1 MEISAAGILHI
12 STVVGTQAA
21 GFGRSAVLT
30 PAFTTFEGMKGVKGS
45 CAVPGLE
52 DRRHSHVNNVPR
64 VKAVAAPVKAPTSLH
79 VKRSKVEIFK
89 EQSNYLRF
97 PLKEELETEAP
108 NINEAAVQLIK
119 FHGSYQQDNREDRAG
134 GKSYQFMLR
143 TKQPSGKVSN
153 ILYLVMDDLAD
164 QFGIG
169 TLRLT
174 TRQTFQL
181 HGVLKHNLKTVM
193 GTIIKNMGSTLGAC
207 GDLNRNVLAPPAPF
221 VRKDYLFAQETADK
235 IAALLAPQAGS
246 YYDLWVD
253 GEKIMSADPPDVIE
267 ALKDN
272 SHGTNFEGSPEP
284 IYGTQFLPR
293 KFKVAVTVPTDNSV
307 DILTNDVGLVVL
319 CDDDGEP
326 KGFNIYDTTFL
337 WWNRRVA
344 DGKRT
349 PSWQKFRSAIRKAFE
364 PTNADFHA
372 RSSLRRLSQ
381 TGSLAAYITEFQRL
395 TLEIETLSPSDK
407 LHSFIDGLEPN
418 LKDDVHKFDP
428 ATLDAAIAY
437 VERLGDSRRQGRN
450 FFPGERSFNNNRS
463 FQRDNR
469 GRYSQNQ
476 QRSSQNYQPARQ
488 SSSRQFFGN
497 QSSGQQSF
505 RDKRPL
511 LKQDPLPT
519 VLGIED
525 GLAKTGDVMTA
536 EIFKGRLLLDSMLL
550 LFQHHPPL
558 SQVDQDY
565 APFAV
570 VIIGDKGK
578 QAVRAVRVSKVV
590 SALMLNA
597 NTNVSVPVNLS
608 NQVLSLLGFVGN
620 HPLNVLVD
628 SGCSTNFVST
638 MLVSKLRL
646 PTQQSV
652 EAFQVE
658 LADGSYLQCNKKVQQ
673 LEFQIQDYKDQLG
686 FSVMPLSHYDMILGQ
701 SWLYQYDPIISF
713 RDHTIRLFHRN
724 QEVELRDKDFGD
736 AFRVKSLNLTTAE
749 INMFASY
756 TVMDELLYYLDRICV
771 PHNGALRKI
780 LIEEHH
786 EVPFAAHPRINKT
799 YRFLSATYFW
809 PQIQQDVIKYVK
821 ACHSCQIMKASR
833 QLPQGLLQPL
843 PVPKERWESISMDF
857 ITTLPRTSKGNA
869 QILVIVDRFS
879 KMAHFIPCK
888 KAASAPDIA
897 SLFVQHIFRIHG
909 LPRSIISDGDPKF
922 TRHFW
927 TSLFKSLGTNLLFS
941 SAYHPQTDGQTER
954 VNQILEEILRHYI
967 QNHLASWEEYLPLV
981 EFVYNI
987 APHSV
992 TGMTPFQAAYG
1003 HTPLVPT
1010 NFVLQHKVALAYQL
1024 VQEMQ
1029 DILIQIIKKNSVVS
1043 YKLELPPSWGK
1054 LHPTFHIS
1062 WLKQY
1067 SQGDS
1072 LVPELSSYVL
1082 EIEDE
1087 HVILVPEMILD
1098 VRQKETRRKLTT
1110 EFLVKWMDLD
1120 ESDSTWQTDEEMQQ
1134 YPNLLQEFFDKRQI
1148 FL

>member
-1 MEISAAGILHI
+1 M
-12 STVVGTQAA
+12 
-21 GFGRSAVLT
+21 
-30 PAFTTFEGMKGVKGS
+30 
-45 CAVPGLE
+45 
-52 DRRHSHVNNVPR
+52 
-64 VKAVAAPVKAPTSLH
+64 
-79 VKRSKVEIFK
+79 
-89 EQSNYLRF
+89 
-97 PLKEELETEAP
+97 
-108 NINEAAVQLIK
+108 
-119 FHGSYQQDNREDRAG
+119 
-134 GKSYQFMLR
+134 
-143 TKQPSGKVSN
+143 
-153 ILYLVMDDLAD
+153 
-164 QFGIG
+164 
-169 TLRLT
+169 
-174 TRQTFQL
+174 
-181 HGVLKHNLKTVM
+181 
-193 GTIIKNMGSTLGAC
+193 
-207 GDLNRNVLAPPAPF
+207 
-221 VRKDYLFAQETADK
+221 
-235 IAALLAPQAGS
+235 
-246 YYDLWVD
+246 
-253 GEKIMSADPPDVIE
+253 
-267 ALKDN
+267 
-272 SHGTNFEGSPEP
+272 
-284 IYGTQFLPR
+284 
-293 KFKVAVTVPTDNSV
+293 
-307 DILTNDVGLVVL
+307 
-319 CDDDGEP
+319 
-326 KGFNIYDTTFL
+326 
-337 WWNRRVA
+337 
-344 DGKRT
+344 
-349 PSWQKFRSAIRKAFE
+349 
-364 PTNADFHA
+364 
-372 RSSLRRLSQ
+372 
-381 TGSLAAYITEFQRL
+381 GSLAAYITEFQRL

-407 LHSFIDGLEPN
+407 LHSFIDRLEPN

-437 VERLGDSRRQGRN
+437 VERLGDNRRQGRN

-488 SSSRQFFGN
+488 FSSGQFFGN

-505 RDKRPL
+505 RPRFSGQATPSQIGSSSNGFRNRGRPRQDRRRDDRRNFQRETTSGQHASTSSAPSTSQSSRSGLCTICGGNHRWYECPKRPNPSTT
-511 LKQDPLPT
+511 QRNTNMESCPETEQCSTSTP
-519 VLGIED
+519 
-525 GLAKTGDVMTA
+525 
-536 EIFKGRLLLDSMLL
+536 
-550 LFQHHPPL
+550 
-558 SQVDQDY
+558 
-565 APFAV
+565 
-570 VIIGDKGK
+570 DKGK
-578 QAVRAVRVSKVV
+578 QVVRAVRVSKVV

-608 NQVLSLLGFVGN
+608 NQVLTLLGFVGN

-713 RDHTIRLFHRN
+713 RDHSIRLFHRN
-724 QEVELRDKDFGD
+724 QEVELRGLFNTQPITMNEYLTDKDFGD
-736 AFRVKSLNLTTAE
+736 AFRALKSLNPTTAE
-749 INMFASY
+749 MNMFASY

-780 LIEEHH
+780 LIQERH
-786 EVPFAAHPRINKT
+786 EVPFAAHPGINKT
-799 YRFLSATYFW
+799 YRLLSATYFW
-809 PQIQQDVIKYVK
+809 PQMQQDMIKYVK

-879 KMAHFIPCK
+879 KTAHFIPCK
-888 KAASAPDIA
+888 KAASAPYIA

-909 LPRSIISDGDPKF
+909 LPRSIISDRDPKF
-922 TRHFW
+922 TGHFW

-954 VNQILEEILRHYI
+954 VNQILEEMLRHYI
-967 QNHLASWEEYLPLV
+967 QNRLASWEEYLPLV
-981 EFVYNI
+981 EFAYNN

-992 TGMTPFQAAYG
+992 TSMTPFQAAYG
-1003 HTPLVPT
+1003 HTPLAPT
-1010 NFVLQHKVALAYQL
+1010 NFVLQHKVALADQL

-1029 DILIQIIKKNSVVS
+1029 DILVQVRDKLVHVQQKYQKQANKHRRHAEFNEGDMVLLYVASHRYKTVKSVFPKLRSRFYGLFKIIKKNSVVS
-1043 YKLELPPSWGK
+1043 YKLELPPSWRK

-1067 SQGDS
+1067 IQGDS
-1072 LVPELSSYVL
+1072 PVPELSSYVP

-1120 ESDSTWQTDEEMQQ
+1120 ESDSTWQTNEEMQQ